1 MTSDTSAVADA
12 YTAMQTLCAGQYP
25 GSAADRALP
34 SVTTSAPSR
43 RPGVPM

>member
-25 GSAADRALP
+25 DLPRSACYA
-34 SVTTSAPSR
+34 
-43 RPGVPM
+43 M